1 MRPKY
6 GPGDL
11 LTVRRGSWTFL
22 LLPVHPSGD
31 IHPIDQVERLE
42 EGETVLVLASRF
54 TNHVVL
60 WAGGLWVWEGDFDD
74 VDTNMDKVV

>member
-1 MRPKY
+1 MYVYVEGGPVRPKY

-22 LLPVHPSGD
+22 LLTVHPSGD

-42 EGETVLVLASRF
+42 EGETVLVLALQVHQSRRA
-54 TNHVVL
+54 L
-60 WAGGLWVWEGDFDD
+60 GGRTVGLGG
-74 VDTNMDKVV
+74 